1 MDRRSRSGGA
11 GRRPVAAYAR
21 GMDWQH
27 VPSLQALRGFEA
39 AARRGGY
46 SAAARELNVTHA
58 AIAQHVRRLEAHFG
72 CVLMVRE
79 GAGMRPTEEG
89 RQLAA
94 ALTEGFG
101 VIAGAAAD
109 LADRDVAKPLR
120 ISLTPSLAANWLM
133 PRIGD
138 FWARH
143 PGIELELVPS
153 PDLVEIRAQNFD
165 LALRYGRGPW
175 PGVTCERLMD
185 AGHAVVAR
193 TGMIR
198 APVAD
203 LSELAGYDWLTEQMN
218 TEDILWARQNGLD
231 PERVSLRSFPTIT
244 MALEAVRS
252 GYGVGILPRVIA
264 QADID
269 RGQVEVLYEEADSD
283 LAYHMLT
290 RENRVSAPLRIL
302 MGWLRRQA
310 G

>member
-1 MDRRSRSGGA
+1 
-11 GRRPVAAYAR
+11 
-21 GMDWQH
+21 MDWHH

-39 AARRGGY
+39 AARCGAY

-58 AIAQHVRRLEAHFG
+58 AIAQHVRRLETHFG

-89 RQLAA
+89 RRLAS

-101 VIAGAAAD
+101 VIATAAAD
-109 LADRDVAKPLR
+109 LVERDVAKPLR

-153 PDLVEIRAQNFD
+153 PELVDLRAQTFD
-165 LALRYGRGPW
+165 IALRYGRGPW
-175 PGVTCERLMD
+175 PGLACERLMD

-193 TGMIR
+193 TGLIPTR
-198 APVAD
+198 ATD
-203 LSELAGYDWLTEQMN
+203 LSELADYDWLTEQMN
-218 TEDILWARQNGLD
+218 TEDILWAAQNGLD
-231 PERVSLRSFPTIT
+231 VDTVSIRSFPTIT

-269 RGQVEVLYEEADSD
+269 RGQVEVLFEEADSD

-290 RENRVSAPLRIL
+290 REDRVSPTLKAL

-310 G
+310 A